1 LLTRFINM
9 KYRVFTLIELLIV
22 VAIIGIMTTVGMIVS
37 YKTDKFQDLYKKF
50 GRQKEYKERLYNQG

>member
-1 LLTRFINM
+1 M